1 MWDRLGTHFEKHL
14 SIYFGIQW
22 FVDINDM
29 SLIWPPKFVIFA
41 SVSGT
46 IKCNVIFF
54 RRIDAKYSFHL
65 FIWYLCTHETSTA
78 WQQAVL
84 C

>member
-1 MWDRLGTHFEKHL
+1 
-14 SIYFGIQW
+14 
-22 FVDINDM
+22 M

-54 RRIDAKYSFHL
+54 LEELMQNIVFTCLFDIFALTKQVLLDNKQFYAKDGGIRLSLRCHI
-65 FIWYLCTHETSTA
+65 FILWALESK
-78 WQQAVL
+78 
-84 C
+84 

>member
-1 MWDRLGTHFEKHL
+1 
-14 SIYFGIQW
+14 
-22 FVDINDM
+22 M

-54 RRIDAKYSFHL
+54 RRIDAKYSFHFL
-65 FIWYLCTHETSTA
+65 FDIFALTKQILLDNKLFYAKDGGIRLSLRCHISSLW
-78 WQQAVL
+78 AVESK
-84 C
+84 